1 MAEIVR
7 TGQTGYEYGRTPSQF
22 DVFGLLDA
30 FTPMRRPV
38 VSPGVTRYE
47 DIDGA
52 MYPTEVTPAEYGE
65 PEFGFSYMPA
75 VQAVT
80 GLLSDPVGAA
90 KAIPGAMAGQI
101 EDYGTASLGALEGG
115 YEGMITPEGEPV
127 EASPILPMEY
137 LLGGGIAAMRQPGVT
152 LGAMGGRGIEDTAL
166 FQQIA
171 KRPKSLQMPEA
182 ERLLY
187 EAAAEFQLPR
197 DPGEGL
203 LLPGR
208 AYEYG
213 ARTAGAADEGLL
225 IDPGFENL
233 VRASPDPDAPGTV
246 IRDLDTLAASPVV
259 DLQSLIGRTAKLMP
273 GDMTMAGK
281 EITHVMG
288 VKLRNPV
295 RMQGGKDFPAEE
307 LSRELGLV
315 WASHPN
321 VISGYAKQARE
332 NPGLLGIY
340 TAMGARSNDFSHHV
354 ADVLVDMT
362 KQAKKWIPEDQIAA
376 FNEKVK
382 NFSEEKELAD
392 GSKVTVTPYKDFPG
406 ITSPNIE
413 KYLYSP
419 GKGGARK
426 AVADIME
433 KNAFR
438 KVGFPDVPAVRAIVS
453 EPSLR
458 NRVND
463 PTGQLAPTG
472 ARIVEFDADPYLP
485 MGGVGNI
492 ARFNKSYAQGISGT
506 DMGALG
512 IDVPRILIA
521 PDFYARRRLE
531 GKKPASDRRSAE
543 ISNVLQTITPEIADD
558 VSVYQ
563 EMYRRGLEG
572 KGIL

>member
-7 TGQTGYEYGRTPSQF
+7 TGPEGFEYGRMPGQF
-22 DVFGLLDA
+22 DIGGLLDV
-30 FTPMRRPV
+30 FTPMRRPII
-38 VSPGVTRYE
+38 SPAVTRYE

-52 MYPTEVTPAEYGE
+52 MYPMEVTPAEYGD
-65 PEFGFSYMPA
+65 PEFGVSYMPI
-75 VQAVT
+75 VQGIS

-90 KAIPGAMAGQI
+90 KAVPGAMAGQI

-137 LLGGGIAAMRQPGVT
+137 LLGGGVAAMRQPGIT

-171 KRPKSLQMPEA
+171 KRPKSIQMPEA
-182 ERLLY
+182 EQRLY

-213 ARTAGAADEGLL
+213 ARTAAAADEGLL

-246 IRDLDTLAASPVV
+246 IRDLNTLAASPVV

-288 VKLRNPV
+288 VKLRKPV

-362 KQAKKWIPEDQIAA
+362 KQAKKWIPEEKIAA

-382 NFSEEKELAD
+382 NFSEERELAD
-392 GSKVTVTPYKDFPG
+392 GTKVTVTPYKDFPG
-406 ITSPNIE
+406 ITSRNIE

-433 KNAFR
+433 KDSFR

-463 PTGQLAPTG
+463 PTGQLSPTG

-492 ARFNKSYAQGISGT
+492 AQFNKSYAQGISGT
-506 DMGALG
+506 DKGRLEL
-512 IDVPRILIA
+512 DVPRILLA

-531 GKKPASDRRSAE
+531 GKAPASDRRSAE

-563 EMYRRGLEG
+563 DMFRRGLLG
-572 KGIL
+572 RN